1 MTERILRR
9 PLVTEKT
16 GLGKTGIY
24 DGVKAG
30 TFPTPLQ
37 IGKRAV
43 GWREADIDAWI
54 KARGRGARRRIEK
67 SKAAA

>member
-54 KARGRGARRRIEK
+54 KARARGARRRSTSVEG
-67 SKAAA
+67 A